1 MAKKTVLIVARTK
14 MYGAKVCVGALSDQG
29 ENLRLMNGN
38 CESDIA
44 SRVPFRIGEW
54 WEIDCDPCG
63 ARIPP
68 HLEDVSVTNA
78 AKVGEQANLSDYLL
92 TVTNPW
98 RGPIQMLFDGKI
110 QFTRNGGGYISS
122 ANVPAGATGFWIPSG
137 PLHLDTDERDKR
149 GYFDGMNH
157 HHLSYVGTDE
167 EVEVIQAGRLVR
179 VSLARWWKPRDADPG
194 FEERCYAQLSGWY

>member
-98 RGPIQMLFDGKI
+98 RGPIQMLFDGRDSVHQKRWRVH
-110 QFTRNGGGYISS
+110 FVRERSRWCDRFLDS
-122 ANVPAGATGFWIPSG
+122 ERPAAPRYGRA
-137 PLHLDTDERDKR
+137 R
-149 GYFDGMNH
+149 
-157 HHLSYVGTDE
+157 
-167 EVEVIQAGRLVR
+167 QAGL
-179 VSLARWWKPRDADPG
+179 L
-194 FEERCYAQLSGWY
+194 

>member
-1 MAKKTVLIVARTK
+1 MESSGGAPLMAKKTVLIVARTK
-14 MYGAKVCVGALSDQG
+14 MYGARVCVGALSDQG

-92 TVTNPW
+92 TVTNPC

-122 ANVPAGATGFWIPSG
+122 ANVPAGATGFWIP
-137 PLHLDTDERDKR
+137 
-149 GYFDGMNH
+149 
-157 HHLSYVGTDE
+157 
-167 EVEVIQAGRLVR
+167 
-179 VSLARWWKPRDADPG
+179 
-194 FEERCYAQLSGWY
+194 